1 MIPKILKNFN
11 VTVDGRGYAGR
22 VDECLLPKLTIQ
34 TEEHRAGGMDAP
46 IEIDMGMEK
55 LEAELT
61 FAEYDHEL
69 FRLFGLVNGAAVK
82 ITLRGAIQADGRGE
96 TEAVVVNLRGA
107 FKELDAGTWQAGD
120 KATLKCMIAA
130 RYYKLTI
137 NDDKLIEIDTVNMK
151 RIINGTDQLETIRKA
166 IGI

>member
-22 VDECLLPKLTIQ
+22 IDEIVLPTLTIQ

-46 IEIDMGMEK
+46 VDIDLGMEK

-61 FAEYDHEL
+61 FSEYDLEL
-69 FRLFGLVNGAAVK
+69 FRLFGLVDGNAVAVT
-82 ITLRGAIQADGRGE
+82 IRGAIQSSGE
-96 TEAVVVNLRGA
+96 AEPVVINLRGS

-120 KATLKCMIAA
+120 KATLKCMITA
-130 RYYKLTI
+130 RYYKLNI
-137 NDDKLIEIDTVNMK
+137 NGEDIIEIDAENMV
-151 RIINGTDQLETIRKA
+151 RVINGVDQLASVRSA
-166 IGI
+166 IGV

>member
-22 VDECLLPKLTIQ
+22 IDECVLPTLTIQ

-46 IEIDMGMEK
+46 VDIDLGMEK

-69 FRLFGLVNGAAVK
+69 FRLFGLVDGNAVSV
-82 ITLRGAIQADGRGE
+82 TLRGAIQSSGE
-96 TEAVVVNLRGA
+96 AEPVVINLRGS
-107 FKELDAGTWQAGD
+107 FKELDAGTWKAGD
-120 KATLKCMIAA
+120 KATLKCMITA
-130 RYYKLTI
+130 RYYKLNI
-137 NDDKLIEIDTVNMK
+137 NGDDIIEIDAENMV
-151 RIINGTDQLETIRKA
+151 RVINGVDQLASVRSA
-166 IGI
+166 IGV

>member
-22 VDECLLPKLTIQ
+22 IDEIVLPTLTIQ

-46 IEIDMGMEK
+46 VDIDLGMEK

-61 FAEYDHEL
+61 FSEYDHEL
-69 FRLFGLVNGAAVK
+69 FRLFGLVDGNAVAVT
-82 ITLRGAIQADGRGE
+82 IRGAIQSSGE
-96 TEAVVVNLRGA
+96 AEPVVINLRGS

-120 KATLKCMIAA
+120 KATLKCMITA
-130 RYYKLTI
+130 RYYKLNI
-137 NDDKLIEIDTVNMK
+137 NGEDIIEIDAENMV
-151 RIINGTDQLETIRKA
+151 RVINGVDQLASVRSA
-166 IGI
+166 IGV

>member
-22 VDECLLPKLTIQ
+22 VDECVLPKLTIQ

-46 IEIDMGMEK
+46 VEIDMGMEK

-69 FRLFGLVNGAAVK
+69 FRLFGLIDGNAVA
-82 ITLRGAIQADGRGE
+82 ITLRGAIQAGADA
-96 TEAVVVNLRGA
+96 EAVVVNLRGSL
-107 FKELDAGTWQAGD
+107 KELDAGTWKAGD

-130 RYYKLTI
+130 RYYKLTV
-137 NDDKLIEIDTVNMK
+137 NGDDLIEIDAENMI
-151 RIINGTDQLETIRKA
+151 RIINGTDQLTSIRTA